1 MLILRDDPVLELF
14 ESPATPP
21 NWIEAIDIVNG
32 EYSLCDEHGQRYV
45 GVLSKPVGGLSP
57 EKFELRPEGA
67 PDILNALSLV
77 DRAVALEPNKYFADL
92 SSLRRHLTLHSSG
105 TGYASPSIQRY
116 AP

>member
-14 ESPATPP
+14 ESPSAPP

-45 GVLSKPVGGLSP
+45 GVLSKPVGWLSP

-67 PDILNALSLV
+67 PDISNALSLV

-92 SSLRRHLTLHSSG
+92 SSLRQHLTLHSSG
-105 TGYASPSIQRY
+105 TGCASPSIQR
-116 AP
+116 